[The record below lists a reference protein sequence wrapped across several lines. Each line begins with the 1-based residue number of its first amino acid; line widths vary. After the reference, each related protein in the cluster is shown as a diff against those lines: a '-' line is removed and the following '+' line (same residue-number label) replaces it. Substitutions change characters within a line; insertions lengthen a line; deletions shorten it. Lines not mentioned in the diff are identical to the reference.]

1 MASSDKD
8 YVKEMQNADDSSGS
22 SQPYVRTTI
31 DAFYQMQN
39 NQSHVQSTAG
49 QNPYMNAPVHS
60 GPPLSYKDLQRK
72 RDTNT
77 PVHSGGKYAP
87 ARKQTKKRQLQ
98 NADDSSS
105 SDEGNRM
112 RDYRRIHLERERN
125 RSLTVHVSR
134 PGYKD
139 LQRKPNTNTPAHSG
153 GKHAPGTK
161 QPKKRQQISSE
172 DEEEDPDLNYDG
184 LIETSGD
191 KNRNTRVNTKK
202 KRNLPR
208 QEDDEE
214 EDLELNYDGLIETRG
229 ENNRNRRVT
238 TKKKKTLP
246 RQEDDDDSTAQRN
259 PKNKGFTEQPE
270 PLDEEEEEVKMNTCQ
285 VIKNREEAL
294 TVHKLPPGI
303 RALREIKKWQKQTD
317 LLIHKMPF
325 RRLVQQCL
333 VENRRKDKKDDDI
346 LWRIHTD
353 ALLAL
358 QVAFEA
364 YAVSVF
370 EDTNLCALHAK
381 RVTIKNS
388 DMAFAMR
395 NRGEPIPE
403 ILRRTGDELAYAQF
417 TQHAEEDDAELL
429 SEE

>member
-22 SQPYVRTTI
+22 SQPYVRNTI
-31 DAFYQMQN
+31 DARVK
-39 NQSHVQSTAG
+39 HTG
-49 QNPYMNAPVHS
+49 LQNPYENEPVHS
-60 GPPLSYKDLQRK
+60 GGKVVQRK
-72 RDTNT
+72 PVTNT
-77 PVHSGGKYAP
+77 PVRSGGKYAP
-87 ARKQTKKRQLQ
+87 AK
-98 NADDSSS
+98 
-105 SDEGNRM
+105 
-112 RDYRRIHLERERN
+112 
-125 RSLTVHVSR
+125 
-134 PGYKD
+134 
-139 LQRKPNTNTPAHSG
+139 
-153 GKHAPGTK
+153 K

-172 DEEEDPDLNYDG
+172 DEEEDLELNY
-184 LIETSGD
+184 ETRGEN
-191 KNRNTRVNTKK
+191 NRNTRVNTKK
-202 KRNLPR
+202 KKTNSW
-208 QEDDEE
+208 QED
-214 EDLELNYDGLIETRG
+214 N
-229 ENNRNRRVT
+229 
-238 TKKKKTLP
+238 
-246 RQEDDDDSTAQRN
+246 DDSTTQRN

-285 VIKNREEAL
+285 VSKNRDEAL

-303 RALREIKKWQKQTD
+303 RALREIKKWQKHTD

-325 RRLVQQCL
+325 RRLVQQYL
-333 VENRRKDKKDDDI
+333 LENRKTERKDGKDEDI

-353 ALLAL
+353 ALLAI

-403 ILRRTGDELAYAQF
+403 ILRRTGDELALAQF
-417 TQHAEEDDAELL
+417 TQHAEEDNAELL

>member
-1 MASSDKD
+1 MD
-8 YVKEMQNADDSSGS
+8 
-22 SQPYVRTTI
+22 
-31 DAFYQMQN
+31 
-39 NQSHVQSTAG
+39 
-49 QNPYMNAPVHS
+49 
-60 GPPLSYKDLQRK
+60 
-72 RDTNT
+72 
-77 PVHSGGKYAP
+77 
-87 ARKQTKKRQLQ
+87 
-98 NADDSSS
+98 
-105 SDEGNRM
+105 
-112 RDYRRIHLERERN
+112 
-125 RSLTVHVSR
+125 
-134 PGYKD
+134 
-139 LQRKPNTNTPAHSG
+139 
-153 GKHAPGTK
+153 
-161 QPKKRQQISSE
+161 
-172 DEEEDPDLNYDG
+172 YDG

-191 KNRNTRVNTKK
+191 MNRNTRVNTKK
-202 KRNLPR
+202 K
-208 QEDDEE
+208 
-214 EDLELNYDGLIETRG
+214 
-229 ENNRNRRVT
+229 
-238 TKKKKTLP
+238 KKNSW
-246 RQEDDDDSTAQRN
+246 QEDDDDSTTQRN

-270 PLDEEEEEVKMNTCQ
+270 PLDDEEEEVKMNTCQ
-285 VIKNREEAL
+285 VSKNRDEAL

>member
-1 MASSDKD
+1 
-8 YVKEMQNADDSSGS
+8 
-22 SQPYVRTTI
+22 
-31 DAFYQMQN
+31 
-39 NQSHVQSTAG
+39 
-49 QNPYMNAPVHS
+49 
-60 GPPLSYKDLQRK
+60 
-72 RDTNT
+72 
-77 PVHSGGKYAP
+77 
-87 ARKQTKKRQLQ
+87 
-98 NADDSSS
+98 
-105 SDEGNRM
+105 
-112 RDYRRIHLERERN
+112 
-125 RSLTVHVSR
+125 
-134 PGYKD
+134 

-172 DEEEDPDLNYDG
+172 DEEEDPDLNY
-184 LIETSGD
+184 
-191 KNRNTRVNTKK
+191 RNTRVNTKK

-229 ENNRNRRVT
+229 ENNRKRRVT

-246 RQEDDDDSTAQRN
+246 RQENDDDSTAQRN

-270 PLDEEEEEVKMNTCQ
+270 PLDDEEEEVKMNTCE
-285 VIKNREEAL
+285 VSKNREEAL

-403 ILRRTGDELAYAQF
+403 ILRRTGDELAYSQF